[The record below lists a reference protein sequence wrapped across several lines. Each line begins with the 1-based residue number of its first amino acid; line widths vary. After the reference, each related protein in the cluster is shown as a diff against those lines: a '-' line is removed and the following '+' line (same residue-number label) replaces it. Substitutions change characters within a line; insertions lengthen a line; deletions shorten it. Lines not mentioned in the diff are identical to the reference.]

1 MQTLSTAW
9 LPSVGP
15 RTRLEYVRLPRDL
28 AALTNSFGIT
38 LPWRAQR
45 DAAILTFCI
54 ECADRLLDAL
64 PKRGRRERFGVS
76 VLLRLRGGCP
86 LNEDLTPELADRLRQ
101 LEE

>member
-15 RTRLEYVRLPRDL
+15 RTRMEYVRLPRDL

-64 PKRGRRERFGVS
+64 PKRGRRERVGVS
-76 VLLRLRGGCP
+76 VGLHLRGGFP
-86 LNEDLTPELADRLRQ
+86 FNEEFDPGLAGRPRPVG
-101 LEE
+101 